1 MDMLIT
7 IFKVCVLLCMMWISL
22 GLFLFVMWL
31 ATVFLEYLIDWI
43 KDKFE
48 K

>member
-1 MDMLIT
+1 MIIT
-7 IFKVCVLLCMMWISL
+7 MFKVCVLMCMMWMSL
-22 GLFLFVMWL
+22 GLFLFVMYL
-31 ATVFLEYLIDWI
+31 TIIFLEYLIDFI

>member
-1 MDMLIT
+1 MLIT

>member
-1 MDMLIT
+1 MLIT
-7 IFKVCVLLCMMWISL
+7 MFKVCVLLCMMWVTL
-22 GLFLFVMWL
+22 GLFLFVMYL
-31 ATVFLEYLIDWI
+31 TTIFLEYLIDFI

>member
-1 MDMLIT
+1 MIIT
-7 IFKVCVLLCMMWISL
+7 MFKICVLMCIMWVSL
-22 GLFLFVMWL
+22 GLFLFAMYL
-31 ATVFLEYLIDWI
+31 TTVFLGYLIDFI

>member
-1 MDMLIT
+1 MLVT
-7 IFKVCVLLCMMWISL
+7 MFKICVLMYIIWILL
-22 GLFLFVMWL
+22 GLFLFVMWF
-31 ATVFLEYLIDWI
+31 ATVFLGYLIDWI